1 MHIPD
6 GFLTAGVTGI
16 TWAGA
21 GLGVAAALRAE
32 KADADPMPAGILGA
46 TAAFVFA
53 AQMINIP
60 VAPGISGHLVGAAL
74 AAVLLGPWRAVIVLA
89 VVLAVQALLFQD
101 GGITAL
107 GANTL
112 DMGVA
117 AALTGYAVAALAS
130 RWKQSLR
137 ASASSAACSAPSRP
151 RWSSAALTGLWLG
164 LSGLYP
170 ILPVVQL
177 MLVSHVAIG
186 LLEAA
191 LTGAVLATV
200 VRWRPD
206 LLRGLAGEPSSSSGL
221 AVAGGL
227 FGVAIAVAAFLSP
240 FASALPDGLEHA
252 AERLGFAGRASASWP
267 APFPDYALP
276 FVSSPA
282 IATAAAGLAGT
293 VLAAVVAWGVSR
305 GVRQPGHDAAIV
317 RRPAPGASRAAWR
330 WWCRP
335 RSRRPA

>member
-21 GLGVAAALRAE
+21 GIGVAAALRAE
-32 KADADPMPAGILGA
+32 KADPHPMPAGILGA

-74 AAVLLGPWRAVIVLA
+74 SAVLLGPWRAVIVMA

-117 AALTGYAVAALAS
+117 ASLTGFAVASLSS
-130 RWKQSLR
+130 RWSASLR
-137 ASASSAACSAPSRP
+137 ARVVGGVLGAFAATLVSAV
-151 RWSSAALTGLWLG
+151 LTGLWLG

-170 ILPVVQL
+170 IVPVVQL

-191 LTGAVLATV
+191 LTGAVLATLA
-200 VRWRPD
+200 RWRPD
-206 LLRGLAGEPSSSSGL
+206 LLRGLAGDTSAGGL
-221 AVAGGL
+221 AVAGGV
-227 FGVAIAVAAFLSP
+227 FGAAVAVAAFLAP
-240 FASALPDGLEHA
+240 FASALPDGLDHA
-252 AERLGFAGRASASWP
+252 AERLGFATRAASSWQ
-267 APFPDYALP
+267 APFPDYAVP
-276 FVSSPA
+276 FLSSPA
-282 IATAAAGLAGT
+282 TATAAAGVAGT
-293 VLAAVVAWGVSR
+293 VLAALVAWGVSR
-305 GVRQPGHDAAIV
+305 GVRQPGHDAH
-317 RRPAPGASRAAWR
+317 R
-330 WWCRP
+330 
-335 RSRRPA
+335 

>member
-6 GFLTAGVTGI
+6 GFLSAGVTGI

-32 KADADPMPAGILGA
+32 KADPNPMPAGILGA

-53 AQMINIP
+53 AQMINVP
-60 VAPGISGHLVGAAL
+60 VAPGLSGHLVGAAL
-74 AAVLLGPWRAVIVLA
+74 SAVLVGPWRAVIVMA

-107 GANTL
+107 GANTF

-117 AALTGYAVAALAS
+117 ASLAGFAVASLVS
-130 RWKQSLR
+130 RWRQSLR
-137 ASASSAACSAPSRP
+137 ARVIGGVLGAFAATLV
-151 RWSSAALTGLWLG
+151 AAVLTGLWLG

-170 ILPVVQL
+170 LVPVVQL

-206 LLRGLAGEPSSSSGL
+206 LLRGLTSEPSRAGAA

-227 FGVAIAVAAFLSP
+227 LGVAIAVAAFLSP
-240 FASALPDGLEHA
+240 FASALPDGLDHA
-252 AERLGFAGRASASWP
+252 AERLGFATRASASWP

-282 IATAAAGLAGT
+282 MATAAAGVVGT
-293 VLAAVVAWGVSR
+293 LLAAAVAWGVSS
-305 GVRQPGHDAAIV
+305 GVRTPGHDAH
-317 RRPAPGASRAAWR
+317 R
-330 WWCRP
+330 
-335 RSRRPA
+335 

>member
-21 GLGVAAALRAE
+21 GIGVAAALRAE
-32 KADADPMPAGILGA
+32 KADPNPMPAGILGA

-74 AAVLLGPWRAVIVLA
+74 AAVLLGPWRAVIVMA

-107 GANTL
+107 GANTF

-117 AALTGYAVAALAS
+117 ASLTGFAVASLPA
-130 RWKQSLR
+130 RWRNSPR
-137 ASASSAACSAPSRP
+137 ARVVGGVLGAFAATLVSAV
-151 RWSSAALTGLWLG
+151 LTGLWLG

-170 ILPVVQL
+170 IVPVVQL

-206 LLRGLAGEPSSSSGL
+206 LLRGLSGEAPVAAAAAL
-221 AVAGGL
+221 AGGV
-227 FGVAIAVAAFLSP
+227 FGVAVAVAAFLSP
-240 FASALPDGLEHA
+240 FASGLPDGLDHA
-252 AERLGFAGRASASWP
+252 AERLGFATRAAESWP
-267 APFPDYALP
+267 APLPDYSLP
-276 FVSSPA
+276 FLSSPA
-282 IATAAAGLAGT
+282 VATAAAGVVGT
-293 VLAAVVAWGVSR
+293 ILAAFVAWGVSR
-305 GVRQPGHDAAIV
+305 GVRQPGHDAH
-317 RRPAPGASRAAWR
+317 R
-330 WWCRP
+330 
-335 RSRRPA
+335 

>member
-1 MHIPD
+1 VHIPD

-32 KADADPMPAGILGA
+32 KADPHPMPAGILGA

-53 AQMINIP
+53 AQMINVP

-74 AAVLLGPWRAVIVLA
+74 SAVLLGPWRAVIVMA

-107 GANTL
+107 GANTV
-112 DMGVA
+112 DMGIAASLTGFAVASLSSRWNASPRGYVIGGVLAAFAATVVA
-117 AALTGYAVAALAS
+117 AVLTGV
-130 RWKQSLR
+130 
-137 ASASSAACSAPSRP
+137 
-151 RWSSAALTGLWLG
+151 WLG

-170 ILPVVQL
+170 LLPIVQL

-206 LLRGLAGEPSSSSGL
+206 LLRGLAADTSSRGSL

-227 FGVAIAVAAFLSP
+227 VGVAVAIAAFLSP
-240 FASALPDGLEHA
+240 FASALPDGLEHT
-252 AERLGFAGRASASWP
+252 AERLGFSGRAASSWP
-267 APFPDYALP
+267 APFPDYTLP
-276 FVSSPA
+276 FLSSPA
-282 IATAAAGLAGT
+282 IATAAAGVAGT
-293 VLAAVVAWGVSR
+293 ILVALVAWGVSR
-305 GVRQPGHDAAIV
+305 GLRQPGEDAH
-317 RRPAPGASRAAWR
+317 R
-330 WWCRP
+330 
-335 RSRRPA
+335 

>member
-1 MHIPD
+1 
-6 GFLTAGVTGI
+6 
-16 TWAGA
+16 
-21 GLGVAAALRAE
+21 
-32 KADADPMPAGILGA
+32 MPAGILGA

-74 AAVLLGPWRAVIVLA
+74 AAVLLGPWRAVIVMA

-107 GANTL
+107 GANIL

-117 AALTGYAVAALAS
+117 ASLTGFAVASLAS
-130 RWKQSLR
+130 RWN
-137 ASASSAACSAPSRP
+137 ASP
-151 RWSSAALTGLWLG
+151 RWHVIGGVLGAFAATLVAAILTGLWLG

-206 LLRGLAGEPSSSSGL
+206 LLRGLAAESSSTGNIA

-227 FGVAIAVAAFLSP
+227 LGVALAVAAFLSP

-252 AERLGFAGRASASWP
+252 AERLGFAGRSSAAWP
-267 APFPDYALP
+267 APFPDYTWP
-276 FVSSPA
+276 FLSSPA
-282 IATAAAGLAGT
+282 MATAVAGLAGT
-293 VLAAVVAWGVSR
+293 IMVAVVAWGVSR
-305 GVRQPGHDAAIV
+305 GVRQPGQDAH
-317 RRPAPGASRAAWR
+317 R
-330 WWCRP
+330 
-335 RSRRPA
+335 

>member
-6 GFLTAGVTGI
+6 GFLTAGVTGLA
-16 TWAGA
+16 WAGA

-32 KADADPMPAGILGA
+32 KADPNPMPAGILGA

-53 AQMINIP
+53 AQMVNIP

-74 AAVLLGPWRAVIVLA
+74 SAVLLGPWRAIIVMA

-107 GANTL
+107 GANVL

-117 AALTGYAVAALAS
+117 ASLTGFAVASLAS
-130 RWKQSLR
+130 RWKASPR
-137 ASASSAACSAPSRP
+137 AHVVGGVLGAFAATLVSAL
-151 RWSSAALTGLWLG
+151 LTGLWLG

-200 VRWRPD
+200 ARWRPD
-206 LLRGLAGEPSSSSGL
+206 LLRGLAAEAPPGSGL
-221 AVAGGL
+221 AFAGGL
-227 FGVAIAVAAFLSP
+227 FGVALAVAAFLSP
-240 FASALPDGLEHA
+240 FASALPDGLDHA
-252 AERLGFAGRASASWP
+252 AETLGFAARASASWP

-276 FVSSPA
+276 FLASPGM
-282 IATAAAGLAGT
+282 ATAAAGLAGT
-293 VLAAVVAWGVSR
+293 LLAALVAWGVSR
-305 GVRQPGHDAAIV
+305 GVSTSGHDAH
-317 RRPAPGASRAAWR
+317 R
-330 WWCRP
+330 
-335 RSRRPA
+335 

>member
-32 KADADPMPAGILGA
+32 KADPNPMPAGILGA

-60 VAPGISGHLVGAAL
+60 VAPGSSGQLVGATL
-74 AAVLLGPWRAVIVLA
+74 SAVLLGPWRAVIVMA

-101 GGITAL
+101 GGLTAL
-107 GANTL
+107 GANTV
-112 DMGVA
+112 DMAVGA
-117 AALTGYAVAALAS
+117 SLTGFAVASLAS
-130 RWKQSLR
+130 RWN
-137 ASASSAACSAPSRP
+137 ASP
-151 RWSSAALTGLWLG
+151 RWHVIGGVLGAFAATLVAAVLTGLWLG

-170 ILPVVQL
+170 ILPVVRFL
-177 MLVSHVAIG
+177 LISHVAIG
-186 LLEAA
+186 ILEAA

-206 LLRGLAGEPSSSSGL
+206 LLRGLAPDGSSPGRLS

-227 FGVAIAVAAFLSP
+227 LGAALAVAVFLSP
-240 FASALPDGLEHA
+240 FASALPDGLEHVV
-252 AERLGFAGRASASWP
+252 ERLGFAGRSAVSWP

-276 FVSSPA
+276 FLSSPA
-282 IATAAAGLAGT
+282 LATATAGLVGT
-293 VLAAVVAWGVSR
+293 IMVAIIAWGVSR
-305 GVRQPGHDAAIV
+305 GVRQTGHDAH
-317 RRPAPGASRAAWR
+317 R
-330 WWCRP
+330 
-335 RSRRPA
+335 

>member
-6 GFLTAGVTGI
+6 GFLTAGVAGI
-16 TWAGA
+16 TWTGA

-32 KADADPMPAGILGA
+32 KADPNPMPAGILGA

-60 VAPGISGHLVGAAL
+60 VVPGISGHLVGAAL
-74 AAVLLGPWRAVIVLA
+74 SAVLMGPWRAIIVMA

-101 GGITAL
+101 GGIAAL

-117 AALTGYAVAALAS
+117 SALTGFAVASLAS
-130 RWKQSLR
+130 RSKNTLR
-137 ASASSAACSAPSRP
+137 ARVVGGVLGAFAATLVSAV
-151 RWSSAALTGLWLG
+151 LTGLWLG

-170 ILPVVQL
+170 IVPVVQFL
-177 MLVSHVAIG
+177 LVTHVAIG

-206 LLRGLAGEPSSSSGL
+206 LLRGLSGEATAASGIAL
-221 AVAGGL
+221 AGGL
-227 FGVAIAVAAFLSP
+227 LGVGVAVAAFLSP
-240 FASALPDGLEHA
+240 FASALPDGLDHA
-252 AERLGFAGRASASWP
+252 AERLGFAGRAATSWP
-267 APFPDYALP
+267 APFPDYAVP
-276 FVSSPA
+276 FPASPA
-282 IATAAAGLAGT
+282 IATAAAGVVGT
-293 VLAAVVAWGVSR
+293 LLAAALAWGVSR
-305 GVRQPGHDAAIV
+305 GVRQPGRNAH
-317 RRPAPGASRAAWR
+317 R
-330 WWCRP
+330 
-335 RSRRPA
+335 

>member
-21 GLGVAAALRAE
+21 GIGVAAALRAE
-32 KADADPMPAGILGA
+32 KADPNPMPAGILGA

-74 AAVLLGPWRAVIVLA
+74 SAVLLGPWRAVIVMA

-101 GGITAL
+101 GGVTAL
-107 GANTL
+107 GANTV

-117 AALTGYAVAALAS
+117 ASLTGFAVAALAS
-130 RWKQSLR
+130 RWHGTLR
-137 ASASSAACSAPSRP
+137 ARVVGGVLGAFAATLV
-151 RWSSAALTGLWLG
+151 AAVLTALWLG

-170 ILPVVQL
+170 LVPVVQL
-177 MLVSHVAIG
+177 MLFSHVAIG

-206 LLRGLAGEPSSSSGL
+206 LLRGLTGEPSAASGF

-227 FGVAIAVAAFLSP
+227 LGVALAVAAFLSP
-240 FASALPDGLEHA
+240 FASALPDGLDYA
-252 AERLGFAGRASASWP
+252 ARQLGFDHRAGAAWA

-276 FVSSPA
+276 FLSSPA
-282 IATAAAGLAGT
+282 VATAAAGVVGTLLAG
-293 VLAAVVAWGVSR
+293 LVAWGVSR
-305 GVRQPGHDAAIV
+305 GVRQPSHDAH
-317 RRPAPGASRAAWR
+317 R
-330 WWCRP
+330 
-335 RSRRPA
+335 

>member
-6 GFLTAGVTGI
+6 GFLTAGVTGL

-21 GLGVAAALRAE
+21 GIGVAAALRAE
-32 KADADPMPAGILGA
+32 KADTNPMPAGILGA

-60 VAPGISGHLVGAAL
+60 VAPAISGHLVGAAL
-74 AAVLLGPWRAVIVLA
+74 SAVLLGPWRAVIVMA

-117 AALTGYAVAALAS
+117 ASFTGFAVASLAS
-130 RWKQSLR
+130 RWRAGLR
-137 ASASSAACSAPSRP
+137 ARVVGGVLGAFAATLVSAV
-151 RWSSAALTGLWLG
+151 LTGLWLG

-170 ILPVVQL
+170 IVPIVQV

-191 LTGAVLATV
+191 LTGAVLATI

-206 LLRGLAGEPSSSSGL
+206 LLRGLSGESSPASGF

-227 FGVAIAVAAFLSP
+227 FGVAVAVAAFLSP
-240 FASALPDGLEHA
+240 LASSLPDGLDYA
-252 AERLGFAGRASASWP
+252 AGQLGFATRAAASWT

-276 FVSSPA
+276 FLSSPA
-282 IATAAAGLAGT
+282 TATAAAGVIGT
-293 VLAAVVAWGVSR
+293 LLAALVAWGVSR
-305 GVRQPGHDAAIV
+305 GVRQPGHDAH
-317 RRPAPGASRAAWR
+317 R
-330 WWCRP
+330 
-335 RSRRPA
+335 

>member
-21 GLGVAAALRAE
+21 GIGVAAALRAE
-32 KADADPMPAGILGA
+32 KADPHPMPAGILGA

-74 AAVLLGPWRAVIVLA
+74 SAVLLGPWRAVIVMA

-117 AALTGYAVAALAS
+117 ASLTGFAVASLSS
-130 RWKQSLR
+130 RWSASLR
-137 ASASSAACSAPSRP
+137 ASVVGGVLGAFAATLVSAV
-151 RWSSAALTGLWLG
+151 LTGLWLG

-170 ILPVVQL
+170 IVPVVQL

-200 VRWRPD
+200 ARWRPD
-206 LLRGLAGEPSSSSGL
+206 LLRGLAGDTSAGGL
-221 AVAGGL
+221 AVTGGV
-227 FGVAIAVAAFLSP
+227 FGAAVAVAAFLAP
-240 FASALPDGLEHA
+240 FASALPDGLDHA
-252 AERLGFAGRASASWP
+252 AGQLGVADQGGRVVDRAVSRLRLS
-267 APFPDYALP
+267 LP
-276 FVSSPA
+276 SSPA
-282 IATAAAGLAGT
+282 TATAAAGVAGT
-293 VLAAVVAWGVSR
+293 VLAALVAWGVSR
-305 GVRQPGHDAAIV
+305 GVRQPGHDAH
-317 RRPAPGASRAAWR
+317 R
-330 WWCRP
+330 
-335 RSRRPA
+335 

>member
-6 GFLTAGVTGI
+6 GFLAAGVTGI

-21 GLGVAAALRAE
+21 GIGVTAALRAE
-32 KADADPMPAGILGA
+32 RADPNPMPAGILGA

-53 AQMINIP
+53 AQMINVP
-60 VAPGISGHLVGAAL
+60 VAPGMSGHLVGAAL
-74 AAVLLGPWRAVIVLA
+74 SAVLLGPWRAVIVMA

-117 AALTGYAVAALAS
+117 ASLTAFAVASLSA
-130 RWKQSLR
+130 RWRSSLR
-137 ASASSAACSAPSRP
+137 ARVVGGVLGAFAATLVSAV
-151 RWSSAALTGLWLG
+151 LTGLWLG

-170 ILPVVQL
+170 VMPIVQL
-177 MLVSHVAIG
+177 MLVTHVAIG
-186 LLEAA
+186 LLEAG

-206 LLRGLAGEPSSSSGL
+206 LLRGLSGEPAAAGAAL
-221 AVAGGL
+221 AGGL
-227 FGVAIAVAAFLSP
+227 VGVGIAVAAFLSP

-252 AERLGFAGRASASWP
+252 AERLGFATRATASWP
-267 APFPDYALP
+267 APFPGYSLP
-276 FVSSPA
+276 FLTSPA
-282 IATAAAGLAGT
+282 MATAAAGIAGT
-293 VLAAVVAWGVSR
+293 ILAALVAWGVSR
-305 GVRQPGHDAAIV
+305 GVRQPGHDAH
-317 RRPAPGASRAAWR
+317 R
-330 WWCRP
+330 
-335 RSRRPA
+335 

>member
-1 MHIPD
+1 VHIPD
-6 GFLTAGVTGI
+6 GFLTASVTGV

-21 GLGVAAALRAE
+21 ATGVAAALRAE
-32 KADADPMPAGILGA
+32 KADPNPMPAGILGA

-60 VAPGISGHLVGAAL
+60 VAPGISGHLLAAAL
-74 AAVLLGPWRAVIVLA
+74 AAVLVGPWRAVIVMA

-101 GGITAL
+101 GGISAL
-107 GANTL
+107 GANIL

-117 AALTGYAVAALAS
+117 APLAGYAVASLLS
-130 RWKQSLR
+130 RWK
-137 ASASSAACSAPSRP
+137 ASPRGHVVAGVFGAFAATLV
-151 RWSSAALTGLWLG
+151 AAVLTGLWLG

-170 ILPVVQL
+170 LVAVVQL

-206 LLRGLAGEPSSSSGL
+206 LLRGLTADRSSSTNVAL
-221 AVAGGL
+221 AAGVLGAAL
-227 FGVAIAVAAFLSP
+227 AIAAFFSP

-252 AERLGFAGRASASWP
+252 AGRLGFASRAAASWP
-267 APFPDYALP
+267 APFPDYAMP
-276 FVSSPA
+276 FLSSPA
-282 IATAAAGLAGT
+282 MATAAAGVLGT
-293 VLAAVVAWGVSR
+293 LLVAVVAWGVSR
-305 GVRQPGHDAAIV
+305 GVKPSSHDAH
-317 RRPAPGASRAAWR
+317 R
-330 WWCRP
+330 
-335 RSRRPA
+335 

>member
-21 GLGVAAALRAE
+21 GIGVAAAQRAE
-32 KADADPMPAGILGA
+32 KADPNPMPAGILGA

-74 AAVLLGPWRAVIVLA
+74 SAVLLGPWRAVIVMA

-101 GGITAL
+101 GGVTAL
-107 GANTL
+107 GANTV

-117 AALTGYAVAALAS
+117 ASLTGFAVAALAS
-130 RWKQSLR
+130 RWHGTLR
-137 ASASSAACSAPSRP
+137 ARVVGGVLGAFAATLV
-151 RWSSAALTGLWLG
+151 AAILTALWLG

-170 ILPVVQL
+170 LVPVVQL
-177 MLVSHVAIG
+177 MLFSHVAIG

-206 LLRGLAGEPSSSSGL
+206 LLRGLTGEPSAASGF

-227 FGVAIAVAAFLSP
+227 LGVALAVAAFLSP
-240 FASALPDGLEHA
+240 FASALPDGLDYA
-252 AERLGFAGRASASWP
+252 ARQLGFDHRAGAAWA

-276 FVSSPA
+276 FLSSPA
-282 IATAAAGLAGT
+282 VATAAAGVVGTLLAG
-293 VLAAVVAWGVSR
+293 LVAWGVSR
-305 GVRQPGHDAAIV
+305 GVRQPSHDAH
-317 RRPAPGASRAAWR
+317 R
-330 WWCRP
+330 
-335 RSRRPA
+335 